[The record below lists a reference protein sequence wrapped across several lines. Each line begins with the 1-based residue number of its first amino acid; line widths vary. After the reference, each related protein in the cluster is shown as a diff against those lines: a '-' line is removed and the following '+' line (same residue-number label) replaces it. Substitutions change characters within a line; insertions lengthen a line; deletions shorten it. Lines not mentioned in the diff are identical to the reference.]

1 MAPRVTTTLKIARQ
15 LAGFKSA
22 RAAALA
28 YSWPES
34 LYAAHEAG
42 TRRPSGEQVERYMEA
57 FAVDPARL
65 EEAERNGMPAMVG
78 AVAKAQEKRHRS
90 RRLVL
95 GRQLAGFATAKVA
108 ANTYDFN
115 EQNYYAHESG
125 RHGISD
131 QLAAVYGLAFG
142 VSPRWLLH
150 GDGPSGITTPSGAE
164 IPTALVEAFV
174 ASSDAPVADDLMRFA
189 SAGRRAAAEAV
200 AALRAKK
207 RRATSLPTATSV
219 DGDALEIVREGLDG
233 GKSNAWGF
241 PSGFLSRVWGVAS
254 ANLCVLALAQDHA
267 PGSAGHGDRI
277 LIDADDVSPVT
288 GSVMAVRRGDGAVHL
303 WTCPAG
309 GADPG
314 GSDLLGRVLARIS
327 RVVER

>member
-1 MAPRVTTTLKIARQ
+1 MARRFVTTLKIARQ

-34 LYAAHEAG
+34 AYAAHEAG
-42 TRRPSGEQVERYMEA
+42 TRWPSAEQMARYMET

-65 EEAERNGMPAMVG
+65 RQAESFGVPP
-78 AVAKAQEKRHRS
+78 AVAKTQEKRRRA

-95 GRQLAGFATAKVA
+95 ARQLAGFATAKLA

-131 QLAAVYGLAFG
+131 QLAAVYGLAFA

-150 GDGPSGITTPSGAE
+150 GDGPSGITTQSGAE
-164 IPTALVEAFV
+164 MPSALVEAFV
-174 ASSDAPVADDLMRFA
+174 ASSDAQVADDLMRFA
-189 SAGRRAAAEAV
+189 SAGRRAAPEAV
-200 AALRAKK
+200 MALRAKK

-219 DGDALEIVREGLDG
+219 DGDALEVVREGVDG
-233 GKSNAWGF
+233 NKTNAWGF
-241 PSGFLSRVWGVAS
+241 PSGFLSRVWGIAS
-254 ANLCVLALAQDHA
+254 ANLCVLALADGHE
-267 PGSAGHGDRI
+267 AGAAGLGDRI
-277 LIDADDVSPVT
+277 LIDADDVAPVT

-309 GADPG
+309 DADPG

-327 RVVER
+327 RVLER